1 MVVPALFLTGR
12 VAVVFATTP
21 AVALSRPVREVAK
34 VVVPVAVRVENL
46 PVLAAV
52 PPIAGGDDKS
62 KEPPSV
68 KLPVVVT
75 VPNSEIPETVPVPL
89 TLVTDPEPL
98 LLNVVQSVELR

>member
-1 MVVPALFLTGR
+1 MVL
-12 VAVVFATTP
+12 ATTP
-21 AVALSRPVREVAK
+21 AVVLIKPFKVVAS
-34 VVVPVAVRVENL
+34 VVVPVAVRVVNL
-46 PVLAAV
+46 PVFAAV

-62 KEPPSV
+62 SVPPSV

-75 VPNSEIPETVPVPL
+75 VPDSEIPETVPVPL